1 MKVRYL
7 IVIIA
12 FAAAV
17 PAAWPRERG
26 DGGLPA
32 AFALMAGDGRA
43 LALGG
48 AGVALDGLAAMYY
61 NPAALATVER
71 NAITSTYRALSFDRR
86 IIEVGYGRPIIAG
99 AGMGIT
105 WANASVDDLVG
116 RNYAGN
122 PTEKI
127 TNSQNM
133 FVFGFG
139 RPVVLEW
146 LRAGVAGRFYY
157 SAIAE
162 GRASGYGLDGGVRA
176 TPWEWITAAASV
188 RDVATGLRWEKTT
201 PDPPREDVPTRGLLG
216 LGLRPSGAAGRRR
229 GGRALALP
237 GRRGVLAG
245 RAGRAARGPRRRRAD
260 AGGGGA
266 AAAGR
271 LHRELRL
278 RVRGGGI
285 HRGGRAYGIA
295 GSGFLGCIT
304 ISKIPGVRP
313 LSKGSV
319 SSILKAGSR
328 EPAFFV

>member
-1 MKVRYL
+1 MRAKY
-7 IVIIA
+7 VIFMVA

-32 AFALMAGDGRA
+32 AFALMTGDGRA

-71 NAITSTYRALSFDRR
+71 DTITSTYRALSFDRR

-139 RPVVLEW
+139 RPVILEW

-201 PDPPREDVPTRGLLG
+201 ADPPREDVPTRGLLG
-216 LGLRPSGAAGRRR
+216 VGLRPWRKVLLAVQADGGEDERWRYRGGVEYWLDERVALRAGLDDGSPTLGAAVLLPR
-229 GGRALALP
+229 GGYTVSFDYAYVEEEFTAE
-237 GRRGVLAG
+237 
-245 RAGRAARGPRRRRAD
+245 AA
-260 AGGGGA
+260 
-266 AAAGR
+266 
-271 LHRELRL
+271 HT
-278 RVRGGGI
+278 V
-285 HRGGRAYGIA
+285 
-295 GSGFLGCIT
+295 SLGL
-304 ISKIPGVRP
+304 V
-313 LSKGSV
+313 
-319 SSILKAGSR
+319 
-328 EPAFFV
+328 F